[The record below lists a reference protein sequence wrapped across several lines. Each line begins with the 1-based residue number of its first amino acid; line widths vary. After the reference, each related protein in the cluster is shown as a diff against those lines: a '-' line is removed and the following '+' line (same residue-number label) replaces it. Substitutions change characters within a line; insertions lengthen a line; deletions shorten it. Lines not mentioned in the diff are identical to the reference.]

1 MEWNRVMDRST
12 TEKQENETLSKASNY
27 GRSEFSYMDVKEASE
42 YTERFRAES
51 MMLIWKLKE
60 ARKAINA
67 PVLSLIAKKELMF
80 LERQTGEAIALYKDA
95 KRLYHGL
102 YGTYLERLCP
112 TQSYTASLCHRPAQQ
127 IAA

>member
-1 MEWNRVMDRST
+1 MS
-12 TEKQENETLSKASNY
+12 EKQENETLSKASNY
-27 GRSEFSYMDVKEASE
+27 GTSEFSYMDVKEASE

-60 ARKAINA
+60 ARRAINA
-67 PVLSLIAKKELMF
+67 RVLSLIRKKELMF
-80 LERQTGEAIALYKDA
+80 LERQTNEAITLYKDA

-102 YGTYLERLCP
+102 YETYLERLCP
-112 TQSYTASLCHRPAQQ
+112 TKSYTAQLYQKAAQQ

>member
-1 MEWNRVMDRST
+1 MFKE
-12 TEKQENETLSKASNY
+12 EENQGFSKTSNY

-60 ARKAINA
+60 ARKVVSGT
-67 PVLSLIAKKELMF
+67 PVLSLIRKKEMMF
-80 LERQTGEAIALYKDA
+80 LERQTSEAIALYKDA

-102 YGTYLERLCP
+102 YETYLERLCP
-112 TQSYTASLCHRPAQQ
+112 TKSYTASLYQK
-127 IAA
+127 AA

>member
-1 MEWNRVMDRST
+1 MTAPMFKE
-12 TEKQENETLSKASNY
+12 QENLNVSKTSNY

-67 PVLSLIAKKELMF
+67 PVLSLIRKKELMF
-80 LERQTGEAIALYKDA
+80 LERQTSEAIALYKDA

-102 YGTYLERLCP
+102 YETYLERLCP
-112 TQSYTASLCHRPAQQ
+112 TQSYTASLYQK
-127 IAA
+127 AA